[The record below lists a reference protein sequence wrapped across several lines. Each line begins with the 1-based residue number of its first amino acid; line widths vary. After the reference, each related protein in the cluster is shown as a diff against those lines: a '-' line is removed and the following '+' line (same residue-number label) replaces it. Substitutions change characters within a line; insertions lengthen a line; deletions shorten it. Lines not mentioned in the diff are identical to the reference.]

1 MAVRGGT
8 LRVASPLPSCGRPLL
23 SLPMQVDVRWGD
35 ALQVLPKLSQ
45 EGLAGK
51 VELLLLDGV
60 PKEYL
65 ACECGSV

>member
-1 MAVRGGT
+1 M
-8 LRVASPLPSCGRPLL
+8 CL

-35 ALQVLPKLSQ
+35 ALQVLPNLSQ

-65 ACECGSV
+65 GCECGSV